1 MTVTQLTNSVC
12 GAELQSNVRQAS
24 TELASV
30 QAGCGVNTLFRPSVV
45 DLESGKHGIRWLIA
59 RILTEAQAVFPRYA
73 GEFRNVYV
81 AYGLTTEQICSKV
94 RAANGFDKYPDKTI
108 IQNLSVVMAR
118 SAQVASMRLTV
129 RECPERKSKRPVYR
143 WYLLQGE

>member
-1 MTVTQLTNSVC
+1 MTITQLTNTVC
-12 GAELQSNVRQAS
+12 GAELQSNVRQAA

-73 GEFRNVYV
+73 GEYRNVYV
-81 AYGLTTEQICSKV
+81 AYGLTTEQICSRV

-118 SAQVASMRLTV
+118 SNQSASIQLTGKEDAD
-129 RECPERKSKRPVYR
+129 RNCKRPR
-143 WYLLQGE
+143 RKWYLLAE